1 MKPPKILDNKK
12 NGRVIDEMR
21 FIFTEPT
28 FANNDQKESKEFY
41 IEHNAVSEL
50 AGNEFEMKLRN
61 EMKQAAIARECAE
74 WLKEKVQELFLGVQL
89 FILTK

>member
-41 IEHNAVSEL
+41 IEHNAV
-50 AGNEFEMKLRN
+50 
-61 EMKQAAIARECAE
+61 
-74 WLKEKVQELFLGVQL
+74 
-89 FILTK
+89 